1 MRTKMTEA
9 TELAAL
15 VGVDVID
22 RALGM
27 AAAAGRLG
35 TGDLASIVDHL
46 AYRQSSLD
54 DLAVADPAA
63 NLSQGTSG
71 WEGLG
76 R

>member
-1 MRTKMTEA
+1 MTEA

-22 RALGM
+22 RALGI
-27 AAAAGRLG
+27 AAAAGRFG
-35 TGDLASIVDHL
+35 TGDLASIADHL

-63 NLSQGTSG
+63 NLSHGTSG
-71 WEGLG
+71 WEGFG